1 MMLHRHFEEDKAKRG
16 AGMTRLSDVTPST
29 STDPKDP
36 TYVPVD
42 GDNEKTDELYVEGED
57 GKEMAEPARKP
68 GRPKKSN

>member
-42 GDNEKTDELYVEGED
+42 GAETPKKT
-57 GKEMAEPARKP
+57 
-68 GRPKKSN
+68 GRTKKSN